1 MSDDKLKKLRI
12 YKFAAEY
19 NLSTDSLVE
28 FLKSKNYSVKSHASL
43 LTDEMIDDI
52 RAHFKKDI
60 EKSEHHYRKIT
71 EFQRSLGNIKK
82 EEEPVSTKEPEI
94 VEVVEPV
101 HENEKEEIIN
111 VEVVEVKAPII
122 EETTEE
128 NVEEKNVA
136 EVDKG
141 AIVQAASVEEKTG
154 SFNSI

>member
-28 FLKSKNYSVKSHASL
+28 FLKSKNYNVKSHASL

-52 RAHFKKDI
+52 RVHFKKDI

-82 EEEPVSTKEPEI
+82 EEESSA
-94 VEVVEPV
+94 
-101 HENEKEEIIN
+101 IN
-111 VEVVEVKAPII
+111 IPAYFNKSPILL
-122 EETTEE
+122 
-128 NVEEKNVA
+128 KL
-136 EVDKG
+136 
-141 AIVQAASVEEKTG
+141 
-154 SFNSI
+154 SIDNPISIN